1 MAFFVKLIQ
10 IVCALFNAIS
20 TSTVAVALFLY
31 NHILAQFVQ
40 NFRAFLL
47 CKRVQGVIER
57 ARLHKSWA
65 LENNVVKKCVS
76 KTNINRVVT
85 GHGIMVLSV
94 YGFIIKIL
102 I

>member
-1 MAFFVKLIQ
+1 VAFFVKLIQ

-31 NHILAQFVQ
+31 DHILAQFVQ

-76 KTNINRVVT
+76 KTKINRI
-85 GHGIMVLSV
+85 GNRSWYYGIMV